1 MIKKYILRNHYLH
14 TIKPYIHTN
23 IIKVI
28 VGQRRV
34 GKSYFL
40 YQVMDEIKKID
51 KGANI
56 IYINKEL
63 YEFDRIEDYHDLKTY
78 VENKSSKKEKNYV
91 FIDEIQEIDQF
102 EKTIRDFGTR
112 ANYDTYCTGSN
123 SNLLSSDLAN
133 LLGGRFIEIPIYSL
147 SFGEFL
153 QFHHLEKNKETLFS
167 YIKYGGLP
175 YLINLELEDEQV
187 YG

>member
-1 MIKKYILRNHYLH
+1 MIKKYILRNPYLH

-63 YEFDRIEDYHDLKTY
+63 CEFDRIEDYHDLKTY
-78 VENKSSKKEKNYV
+78 VK
-91 FIDEIQEIDQF
+91 
-102 EKTIRDFGTR
+102 
-112 ANYDTYCTGSN
+112 
-123 SNLLSSDLAN
+123 
-133 LLGGRFIEIPIYSL
+133 
-147 SFGEFL
+147 
-153 QFHHLEKNKETLFS
+153 
-167 YIKYGGLP
+167 
-175 YLINLELEDEQV
+175 QV
-187 YG
+187 I